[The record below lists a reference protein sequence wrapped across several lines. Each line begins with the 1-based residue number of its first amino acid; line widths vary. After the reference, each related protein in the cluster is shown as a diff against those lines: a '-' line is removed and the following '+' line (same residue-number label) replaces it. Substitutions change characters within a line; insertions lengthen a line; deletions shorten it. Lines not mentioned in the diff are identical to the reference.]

1 MPECSGTRQDDRITT
16 ATKPGST
23 PFGLYSA
30 SNIAVPP
37 GTVNHVDLIFPAT
50 TQENFNGPQTYQQVI
65 DGCLFLPSADPPQCV
80 PMPPNNTTFT
90 NGHYV
95 DMGNQGPAFIP
106 AKGSFINQLLE
117 IHWCPAQ
124 NYFLVKFLGHLLP
137 TLKYTPTMFSAV
149 AP

>member
-1 MPECSGTRQDDRITT
+1 MNYPT
-16 ATKPGST
+16 ANKVDTAPIPKPPTNFST
-23 PFGLYSA
+23 PL
-30 SNIAVPP
+30 
-37 GTVNHVDLIFPAT
+37 TT

-95 DMGNQGPAFIP
+95 DMGNQGSAFIP